1 MKTFVEFI
9 SECYLILEE
18 RGGKPKYS
26 DEHAN
31 INFYNYL
38 VSSPDVREL
47 IKNQDYEAV
56 NQIISQ
62 ELKNAKS
69 DPKHPLNF
77 NNAPDEGFPK
87 KTKDDI
93 HQKAYYSELDRAAPG
108 FLSLIQ
114 DKKGRNIASK
124 GWMGRVAG
132 GDHEASKS
140 SWGGNAKG
148 QGRFDYVFSDPE
160 DPKKQHRVS
169 GKDYRGSQAGSAQA
183 DQATATLARGVEVSV
198 QKQMKDYLAFKPKIR
213 DGESEQQYKERLS
226 QRKLVAREK
235 KAELLST
242 AKEKTDKI
250 KELMASTKG
259 MSPEQQKDAYTK
271 VQAQMDEL
279 ETMVPGTKRAAGQ
292 EMVQGTGQFSKSKT
306 AQSIWTTGGEGS
318 FKDPRQQSVGLRARA
333 GKGNGR
339 EMAVAGDIAA
349 AAKEKKAQKQR
360 QSSYADFSRQTSQ
373 ALQNLAAAEKES
385 SAANKIVG
393 PGGQPVLRQHQGT
406 FLQNNPEAAQQY
418 TQRKAA
424 AQVAVQSAQTNIQS
438 IQQQKQQQ
446 TPPPEQ
452 QQASQPVTQ
461 KTQQPTTPAQ
471 QQQTQP
477 QPTSQPSQ
485 QQQTQPE
492 PEKKKEDPLNKR
504 RKETK
509 DRMNSAGEKLG
520 LK

>member
-1 MKTFVEFI
+1 MKTFVRFI
-9 SECYLILEE
+9 SECYLILEK

-47 IKNQDYEAV
+47 IRNQDYEAV
-56 NQIISQ
+56 NQIITK
-62 ELKNAKS
+62 ELKSAKS
-69 DPKHPLNF
+69 DPEHPLHF

-93 HQKAYYSELDRAAPG
+93 HQQAYYSELDRSAPG

-132 GDHEASKS
+132 GDHEASKP
-140 SWGGNAKG
+140 SWQGNAKG

-160 DPKKQHRVS
+160 DPRKQHRVS

-198 QKQMKDYLAFKPKIR
+198 QKQMKDYLASKPKIK
-213 DGESEQQYKERLS
+213 DGESEQEYKERLL
-226 QRKLVAREK
+226 QRKLTAREK
-235 KAELLST
+235 KAEILAT

-259 MSPEQQKDAYTK
+259 MSPEQQKEVYTK

-292 EMVQGTGQFSKSKT
+292 EMVQGTGQFTKSKT
-306 AQSIWTTGGEGS
+306 AQSVWTTGGEGS

-339 EMAVAGDIAA
+339 EMAVAGDITA
-349 AAKEKKAQKQR
+349 AAKEKKAQKER
-360 QSSYADFSRQTSQ
+360 QSSFTDFSRQASQ

-385 SAANKIVG
+385 SDANKIVG
-393 PGGQPVLRQHQGT
+393 PGGQRVLRQHQAT
-406 FLQNNPEAAQQY
+406 YLQNNPEVAQQY

-424 AQVAVQSAQTNIQS
+424 AQVAVQSAQTEIQT

-446 TPPPEQ
+446 TPPQEP
-452 QQASQPVTQ
+452 QQAT
-461 KTQQPTTPAQ
+461 QPTTQ
-471 QQQTQP
+471 QTQPTQP
-477 QPTSQPSQ
+477 QPTQQPTSPS

-492 PEKKKEDPLNKR
+492 PENKKEDPLNKR
-504 RKETK
+504 KKETR
-509 DRMNSAGEKLG
+509 DRMNAAGQAQG
-520 LK
+520 LPNYP

>member
-26 DEHAN
+26 DEYAN

-47 IKNQDYEAV
+47 IRNQDYEAV
-56 NQIISQ
+56 NKIITK
-62 ELKNAKS
+62 ELESAKS
-69 DPKHPLNF
+69 DPKHVLHF
-77 NNAPDEGFPK
+77 NNASDEGFPK
-87 KTKDDI
+87 KTKDDM
-93 HQKAYYSELDRAAPG
+93 HKQAYYSELDRAAPG

-124 GWMGRVAG
+124 GWIGRVAG
-132 GDHEASKS
+132 GDHEPSKS
-140 SWGGNAKG
+140 SWKGNVKG
-148 QGRFDYVFSDPE
+148 QGRFDYVFSDPD

-198 QKQMKDYLAFKPKIR
+198 QKQMKDFLASKPKIK
-213 DGESEQQYKERLS
+213 DGETQQEYKERLA
-226 QRKLVAREK
+226 QRKLTAREK
-235 KAELLST
+235 KAEILAT

-259 MSPEQQKDAYTK
+259 LSPEQQKDVYTK

-279 ETMVPGTKRAAGQ
+279 ETMVPGTKRASGQ
-292 EMVQGTGQFSKSKT
+292 EMVQGTGQFAKSKT

-333 GKGNGR
+333 GKGSGR
-339 EMAVAGDIAA
+339 EMAVAGDIKASV
-349 AAKEKKAQKQR
+349 KEKEEQKKR
-360 QSSYADFSRQTSQ
+360 QSSFTDFSRQASQ

-393 PGGQPVLRQHQGT
+393 PGGQRVLRQHQAT
-406 FLQNNPEAAQQY
+406 YLQNNPEASQQY
-418 TQRKAA
+418 TQRKVA
-424 AQVAVQSAQTNIQS
+424 AQAAVQSAQTDIQNIQ
-438 IQQQKQQQ
+438 QQQQ

-452 QQASQPVTQ
+452 QQATKPTI
-461 KTQQPTTPAQ
+461 QQPQPIQTSPSRQPQQTQTSRPEQ
-471 QQQTQP
+471 QQQTQ
-477 QPTSQPSQ
+477 S
-485 QQQTQPE
+485 E
-492 PEKKKEDPLNKR
+492 PEKKTEDSSNKR
-504 RKETK
+504 RKETR
-509 DRMNSAGEKLG
+509 DRMNAAGQAQG
-520 LK
+520 FPN